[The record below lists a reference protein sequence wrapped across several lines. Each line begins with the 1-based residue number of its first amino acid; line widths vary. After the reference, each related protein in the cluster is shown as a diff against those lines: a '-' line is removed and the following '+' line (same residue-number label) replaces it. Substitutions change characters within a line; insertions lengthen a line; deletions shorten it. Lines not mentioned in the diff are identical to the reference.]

1 MIAPLIADA
10 LNADA
15 AIAEYTTGVYT
26 DNAPIGAK
34 CPYVVITAEDSME
47 EDDVVAIFD
56 VEIDIYDYDEDKR
69 PMRRVSKRIKD
80 LLNFRMFD
88 GKEFDYLAI
97 RVWFRDRQV
106 YLESDST
113 LGRVHMRFNAR
124 AIEDVED
131 IEI

>member
-1 MIAPLIADA
+1 MIAPVIADI

-15 AIAEYTTGVYT
+15 EISGYCTGVYT

-34 CPYVVITAEDSME
+34 CPYIVVAADDSME
-47 EDDVVAIFD
+47 EDDVVAIFSVD
-56 VEIDIYDYDEDKR
+56 INIYDYDEDKR

-80 LLNFRMFD
+80 LLNFQIFD
-88 GKEFDYLAI
+88 GGGSGYMSL

-113 LGRVHMRFNAR
+113 LGRVYMRFDVR
-124 AIEDVED
+124 AIE
-131 IEI
+131 EIDS